1 MRVFFLAGKDRTG
14 KFPQH
19 ERYMLSKSPGNFKDM
34 FNAIAV
40 RLK

>member
-19 ERYMLSKSPGNFKDM
+19 KHYMLSKSPGNSKDM
-34 FNAIAV
+34 CIAIAV
-40 RLK
+40 R